1 MAISDRATKIV
12 IFIFLLFLFGLASG
26 GTQVKTGTAV
36 GQKAAYW
43 QNVVVD
49 TLGASDDRYAY
60 IYGYDGYDTM
70 YVSDFDFSVSADSSL
85 DSVVF
90 RIEYSRT
97 CEETQVRYNVSTNAS
112 GYNMLETND
121 ALPTN
126 SSGDTSIYLKY
137 TGFTIAQVN
146 ADSFGVIFWMPD
158 GFGGDCTNYIDFIQA
173 TAYFHDTA
181 TAACTLGIISTL
193 MTELTDSTAQID
205 VDIHCGVDTVLI
217 ELDTN
222 NAYTHD
228 FKTATNDTTFSNT
241 ATGLFPDTWYA
252 RIIAYYGTE
261 RDTAYDTLII
271 TPPAPFVKIGSRD
284 NSVNTIGQSVRR
296 GKSATVA
303 PPILTTK
310 KVTVASDTLTVIDM
324 DNLQQIL
331 DNLTKQ
337 LNDLKHVQS
346 ASTDEGG

>member
-36 GQKAAYW
+36 GQKGSAW

-49 TLGASDDRYAY
+49 TLNAADDKYVS
-60 IYGYDGYDTM
+60 IYGLDGYDTM
-70 YVSDFDFSVSADSSL
+70 YVADFNFSVSADSVL

-90 RIEYSRT
+90 RIDYYQPCGENILVQEV
-97 CEETQVRYNVSTNAS
+97 CPNAS
-112 GYNMLETND
+112 GYVIPQYYNNTMD
-121 ALPTN
+121 GDI
-126 SSGDTSIYLKY
+126 SSDVTIYLL
-137 TGFTIAQVN
+137 FTDFTAAQVN
-146 ADSFGVIFWMPD
+146 ADSFGIIFWLD
-158 GFGGDCTNYIDFIQA
+158 GIGDCYSYIDFVQA